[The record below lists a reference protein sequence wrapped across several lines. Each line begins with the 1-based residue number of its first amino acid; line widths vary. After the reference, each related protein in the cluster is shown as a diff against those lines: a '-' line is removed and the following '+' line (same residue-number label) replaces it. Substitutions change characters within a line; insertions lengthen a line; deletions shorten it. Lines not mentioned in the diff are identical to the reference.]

1 MVKHRNMLV
10 QVLLFFITFGLYGLY
25 WFYATTDEMKNLLND
40 PDISPGLL
48 TFLSIIPIVNL
59 YALYKYSDLFEEVAD
74 DHTNR
79 WLLFVLWIVFVPA
92 IWFIVQTELNRKAD
106 SLHPAMA

>member
-10 QVLLFFITFGLYGLY
+10 QVLLFCVTFGLYGLY
-25 WFYATTDEMKNLLND
+25 WFYVTTDEMKNLLND

-48 TFLSIIPIVNL
+48 TVLSIVPIVNL

-79 WLLFVLWIVFVPA
+79 WLLFVLWIVFAPA
-92 IWFIVQTELNRKAD
+92 VWFIVQTELSQKAERV
-106 SLHPAMA
+106 HPAMA